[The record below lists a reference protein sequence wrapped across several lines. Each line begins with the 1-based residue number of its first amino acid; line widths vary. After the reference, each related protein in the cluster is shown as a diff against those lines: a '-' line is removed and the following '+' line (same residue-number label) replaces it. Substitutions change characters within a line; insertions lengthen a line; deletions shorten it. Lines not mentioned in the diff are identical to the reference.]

1 MKGSRSPASDRSQSG
16 PTILMS
22 ANSSWNIAH
31 FRSGLIR
38 GLMDHGYRIVVA
50 APEDEHSATVR
61 SLGVEFI
68 PLPINS
74 AGASIAEDAR
84 LFLRYRRIVRTLRP
98 FAFLGFTAKP
108 NIYGSLAAQLGGAKV
123 INNITGLGTVFIKR
137 SMLTAI
143 VTGLY
148 RLALRRS
155 STVLFQNREDLEFFV
170 AKRIVERSRADL
182 VPGDGVDL
190 DRFKPARSARK
201 PGPFRFLLIG
211 RLLWDKGVGE
221 FVEAARIVRR
231 SASGRRRSSFWA
243 RPGSITGR
251 QSPPRRWL
259 SGAMKASSSYLGESD
274 DVRPAIRQADC
285 IVLPSYREGLPRT
298 LLEGSAMGK
307 PLIATDVPGCR
318 DVVIDGETGFL
329 CDVRSAEALAKA
341 MQRMLGLTSEERTG
355 DGTGA
360 GVRTSNAIS
369 ARRLSSLNI
378 SIHWADHDGTAL
390 YSFHA

>member
-1 MKGSRSPASDRSQSG
+1 
-16 PTILMS
+16 MS

-50 APEDEHSATVR
+50 APEDEHSSLVR
-61 SLGVEFI
+61 SLGVEFL

-74 AGASIAEDAR
+74 AGISIAEDAK
-84 LFLRYRRIVRTLRP
+84 LFLRYRQIVRTLKP

-108 NIYGSLAAQLGGAKV
+108 NIYGSPAARLSGAKV

-137 SMLTAI
+137 SVLTAV
-143 VTGLY
+143 VTVLY

-155 STVLFQNREDLEFFV
+155 STVLFQNREDLEYFV
-170 AKRIVERSRADL
+170 AQRIVASSKAGL
-182 VPGDGVDL
+182 VPGSGVDL
-190 DRFKPARSARK
+190 DKFQPAREARK
-201 PGPFRFLLIG
+201 PGPFRFLLIA
-211 RLLWDKGVGE
+211 RLLWDKGVAE

-231 SASGRRRSSFWA
+231 AHPDVLFQLMGPVGVNNRTAIPAQTLA
-243 RPGSITGR
+243 RWSDEGFVE
-251 QSPPRRWL
+251 L
-259 SGAMKASSSYLGESD
+259 LGESD

-318 DVVIDGETGFL
+318 DVVIAGETGFL

-341 MQRMLGLTSEERTG
+341 MQGMLGLSSEERNEMG
-355 DGTGA
+355 
-360 GVRTSNAIS
+360 
-369 ARRLSSLNI
+369 RRGRSHIERNFGEALVVAKYLDSL
-378 SIHWADHDGTAL
+378 GRL
-390 YSFHA
+390 